1 MALTWLARRLTNAG
15 LRVGEIDG
23 WRTAGRPGAFAP
35 QGVLIHHTAGA
46 RSSRDNPA
54 PSLSTVINGRSDLP
68 GPLCQVLVDYNGV
81 CWVVAAGRTNNAGA
95 ARASGPLP
103 ATSDGNALY
112 VGIEI
117 DYRVNPDGS
126 FNQNPSSIQKTASIV
141 AAAAIVTRLGH
152 GYRYVRGH
160 KETSVTNK
168 IDPKFLMP
176 MPDFRDEVRKMIA
189 VKGF

>member
-1 MALTWLARRLTNAG
+1 MALTWLARRLRNGG
-15 LRVGEIDG
+15 LRVGEVDG
-23 WRTAGRPGAFAP
+23 WRDRGRPGAFAP

-46 RSSRDNPA
+46 RASDANPN

-68 GPLCQVLVDYNGV
+68 GPLAQVLVGYDGV

-95 ARASGPLP
+95 ANASGPLP

-126 FNQNPSSIQKTASIV
+126 FNQNPSAIQKGAAIV
-141 AAAAIVTRLGH
+141 AAAAIVTKLGH
-152 GYRYVRGH
+152 GHRYVRGH
-160 KETSVTNK
+160 KETSTTGK

-176 MPDFRDEVRKMIA
+176 MPDFRDEVRKMIDI
-189 VKGF
+189 KGW

>member
-15 LRVGEIDG
+15 LRVAEVDG

-35 QGVLIHHTAGA
+35 RGVLIHHTAGA
-46 RSSRDNPA
+46 RSSANNPA
-54 PSLSTVINGRSDLP
+54 PSLSTVINGRSDLA

-95 ARASGPLP
+95 AKVSGPLP

-117 DYRVNPDGS
+117 DYRVNPDGTS
-126 FNQNPSSIQKTASIV
+126 TSTRVPCRNQRRSWLPPPSSPASGTAPATSADTRRPASPTRSIP
-141 AAAAIVTRLGH
+141 
-152 GYRYVRGH
+152 
-160 KETSVTNK
+160 SS
-168 IDPKFLMP
+168 
-176 MPDFRDEVRKMIA
+176 
-189 VKGF
+189 

>member
-1 MALTWLARRLTNAG
+1 MALTWLANRLRNAG
-15 LRVGEIDG
+15 LRVAEVDG
-23 WRTAGRPGAFAP
+23 WRRAGRPGAFDP

-46 RSSRDNPA
+46 RATRNNPH
-54 PSLSTVINGRSDLP
+54 PSLQTVINGRSDLA
-68 GPLCQVLVDYNGV
+68 GPLCQVLVDYTGV
-81 CWVVAAGRTNNAGA
+81 CWVVAAGRSNNAGA
-95 ARASGPLP
+95 ADASGPLP
-103 ATSDGNALY
+103 ATDDGNALY

-126 FNQNPSSIQKTASIV
+126 FAQHPSSIQKSASIV

-160 KETSVTNK
+160 KETSRTGK

-176 MPDFRDEVRKMIA
+176 MPDFRDEVRTMIRI
-189 VKGF
+189 KGF

>member
-1 MALTWLARRLTNAG
+1 MALTWLARRLRRAG
-15 LRVGEIDG
+15 LRVGTVDG
-23 WRTAGRPGAFAP
+23 WRGRGRPGAFAP

-46 RSSRDNPA
+46 RATEENPA
-54 PSLSTVINGRSDLP
+54 PSLSTVINGRSDLA
-68 GPLCQVLVDYNGV
+68 GPLAQVLVDYNGN

-95 ARASGPLP
+95 AQASGPLP
-103 ATSDGNALY
+103 ATDDGNALY

-126 FNQNPSSIQKTASIV
+126 FDQFPSPIQKAVAIT

-152 GYRYVRGH
+152 GARYVRGH
-160 KETSVTNK
+160 KETSTTGK

-176 MPDFRDEVRKMIA
+176 MPDFRDEVRKMIDL
-189 VKGF
+189 KGF